1 MKFGYTADVFMYNLM
16 FFLAYLAVSWMHLY
30 ISGLCFTLHITGFL
44 FHYKESV
51 SFCFCVFIFNH
62 SLFLSSIL
70 LAFSES
76 QGKVIKSKT
85 FRQRKFQMGL
95 HAQGQ
100 KFSNFNV
107 HNHLETFLKIHISMF
122 HSLSLLRPWVWNR
135 TRNLFYKSSGVVAC
149 CFPLFK
155 LFNKSIKGKG
165 SVRMKFYWFGFGF
178 GVFPSEWR

>member
-1 MKFGYTADVFMYNLM
+1 
-16 FFLAYLAVSWMHLY
+16 MHLY

-122 HSLSLLRPWVWNR
+122 HSLSLLRPWVWNG